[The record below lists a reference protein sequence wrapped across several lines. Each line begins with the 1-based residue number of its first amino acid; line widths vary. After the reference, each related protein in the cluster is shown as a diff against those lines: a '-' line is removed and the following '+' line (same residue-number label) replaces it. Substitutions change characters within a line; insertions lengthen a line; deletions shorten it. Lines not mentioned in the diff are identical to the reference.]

1 MEKSW
6 QIRFHELMTFYDFVK
21 HFQKMEVLFQ
31 KLKGFK
37 FYKKYSIYETV
48 IFRQIKFVSL

>member
-1 MEKSW
+1 
-6 QIRFHELMTFYDFVK
+6 MTFYDFVK
-21 HFQKMEVLFQ
+21 HFQKMEVLLP

-37 FYKKYSIYETV
+37 FVKLGFYKKYSIYETV